1 MRKSLVLP
9 LMLIVLIV
17 LIALAALAVSQR
29 HRLLLWYVAEDRPP
43 ALLEAAD
50 EGPGVRWLDDY
61 FIVQVIDPQTFAIGE
76 PRYHQQN
83 FNYLIAG
90 SERALL
96 FDAGS
101 GYRDIRPIA
110 EALTHLPIT
119 FVPSHF
125 HFDHV
130 GNEITFER
138 VAVVDLPH
146 LRARAE
152 GGRLQLEWREHLGSA
167 EGYAAPSL
175 QVDEWLRPG
184 GVIDLGGRELR
195 VLFTPGHTDE
205 SISLLDEAA
214 GLLFSGDFLYP
225 GPLYAFL
232 PNSRMGDYLQG
243 TQTVLAAVAD
253 TRADTHVFGA
263 HRDGPPGAPMQS
275 LADVRDLQRALQ
287 AIRAGTLDGAGVYP
301 VTYLVSPGMQLLA
314 EPAWLQDWGARYPQY
329 GPAADLQR

>member
-1 MRKSLVLP
+1 MRKSLAL
-9 LMLIVLIV
+9 LLVLIV
-17 LIALAALAVSQR
+17 LAALAVSQR

-43 ALLEAAD
+43 ALLAAVD

-90 SERALL
+90 TERAIL
-96 FDAGS
+96 FDAGP
-101 GYRDIRPIA
+101 GQRDIRPVA
-110 EALTHLPIT
+110 AALTDLPIT

-152 GGRLQLEWREHLGSA
+152 GGRLRLEWQEHLGSA
-167 EGYAAPSL
+167 EGYAAPAL
-175 QVDEWLRPG
+175 QVDEWLQPG
-184 GVIDLGGRELR
+184 GVIDLGGRRLR
-195 VLFTPGHTDE
+195 VLFTPGHTDD

-243 TQTVLAAVAD
+243 TENVLAAAAD
-253 TRADTHVFGA
+253 VRVFGA
-263 HRDGPPGAPMQS
+263 HRDGPPGAPEQS
-275 LADVRDLQRALQ
+275 LADVRDLQRALE
-287 AIRAGTLDGAGVYP
+287 AIRAGTLDGEGFYP
-301 VTYLVSPGMQLLA
+301 VTYLVSPTLQLLA
-314 EPAWLQDWGARYPQY
+314 EPAWLQDWDTRYPQFET
-329 GPAADLQR
+329 AAKPGG

>member
-1 MRKSLVLP
+1 MRKTALL
-9 LMLIVLIV
+9 LGMLL
-17 LIALAALAVSQR
+17 LAVVAATVGLR
-29 HRLLLWYVAEDRPP
+29 FRLLLWFFGDGEPP
-43 ALLEAAD
+43 ALLEAVD
-50 EGPGVRWLDDY
+50 EGPGVRWMDDY

-101 GYRDIRPIA
+101 GYRDIRPLA
-110 EALTHLPIT
+110 EALTDLPIT

-146 LRARAE
+146 LRARAQ
-152 GGRLQLEWREHLGSA
+152 GGQLQLEWQEHLGSA
-167 EGYAAPSL
+167 EGYAAPTL
-175 QVDEWLRPG
+175 QVDEWLQPD

-195 VLFTPGHTDE
+195 VLFTPGHTDD
-205 SISLLDEAA
+205 SISLLDETA

-243 TQTVLAAVAD
+243 TRTVLAAVAD
-253 TRADTHVFGA
+253 ARADTHVHGA
-263 HRDGPPGAPMQS
+263 HRDGPPGAPEQS
-275 LADVRDLQRALQ
+275 LADVHDLQRALE
-287 AIRAGTLDGAGVYP
+287 AIRAGTLDGAGLYP
-301 VTYLVSPGMQLLA
+301 VAYLVSPTLQLLA
-314 EPAWLQDWGARYPQY
+314 EPAWLQDWDTRYP
-329 GPAADLQR
+329 GN

>member
-1 MRKSLVLP
+1 MRKSLVL
-9 LMLIVLIV
+9 VLL

-29 HRLLLWYVAEDRPP
+29 HRLLLWFVAEDRSP

-50 EGPGVRWLDDY
+50 EGPGVHWVDDY

-110 EALTHLPIT
+110 EALTDRPIT

-138 VAVVDLPH
+138 LAVVDLPH

-152 GGRLQLEWREHLGSA
+152 GDRLQLEWYEHLGSA
-167 EGYAAPSL
+167 EGYAAPAL
-175 QVDEWLRPG
+175 QVDEWLQPG

-195 VLFTPGHTDE
+195 VLFTPGHTDD

-243 TQTVLAAVAD
+243 TQTVLAATAEA
-253 TRADTHVFGA
+253 RVFGA
-263 HRDGPPGAPMQS
+263 HRDAPPGAPEQS
-275 LADVRDLQRALQ
+275 LSDVRDLQRALE
-287 AIRAGTLDGAGVYP
+287 AIRAGTLDGEGLYP
-301 VTYLVSPGMQLLA
+301 VTYLVNPGMQLLA
-314 EPAWLQDWGARYPQY
+314 EPAWLQDWGVRYPR
-329 GPAADLQR
+329 D

>member
-1 MRKSLVLP
+1 MRQTALLLGLLLV
-9 LMLIVLIV
+9 
-17 LIALAALAVSQR
+17 ALAAATVGLR
-29 HRLLLWYVAEDRPP
+29 FRLLPWFLGDGEPP

-50 EGPGVRWLDDY
+50 EGPGVRWMDDY

-96 FDAGS
+96 FDAGP
-101 GYRDIRPIA
+101 GFRDIRPIA
-110 EALTHLPIT
+110 AALTDLPIT

-130 GNEITFER
+130 GNAITFER

-146 LRARAE
+146 LRARAA
-152 GGRLQLEWREHLGSA
+152 GDRLQLEWREHLGGA
-167 EGYAAPSL
+167 EGYPAPTL
-175 QVDEWLRPG
+175 QVDEWLQPG
-184 GVIDLGGRELR
+184 GVVDLGGRRLR
-195 VLFTPGHTDE
+195 VLFTPGHTDD
-205 SISLLDEAA
+205 SISLLDETA

-243 TQTVLAAVAD
+243 TRTVLAAAAA
-253 TRADTHVFGA
+253 RVFGA
-263 HRDGPPGAPMQS
+263 HRDAPPGAPEQS
-275 LADVRDLQRALQ
+275 LADVRDLQRALL
-287 AIRAGTLDGAGVYP
+287 AIRAGTLDGEGFYP
-301 VTYLVSPGMQLLA
+301 VTYLVSPTLQVLA
-314 EPAWLQDWGARYPQY
+314 EPAWLQDWEARYPQY
-329 GPAADLQR
+329 

>member
-1 MRKSLVLP
+1 MRKIALLP
-9 LMLIVLIV
+9 GLLL
-17 LIALAALAVSQR
+17 LALAAVAVDHR
-29 HRLLLWYVAEDRPP
+29 HRLLLWYFSSAEIP

-50 EGPGVRWLDDY
+50 EGPGVRWMDDY

-90 SERALL
+90 SERAIL
-96 FDAGS
+96 FDAGP

-110 EALTHLPIT
+110 EALTGLPLT

-130 GNEITFER
+130 GNQVTFER
-138 VAVVDLPH
+138 VAVADLPH
-146 LRARAE
+146 LRARAT
-152 GGRLQLEWREHLGSA
+152 GGRLQLEWHEHLGSA
-167 EGYAAPSL
+167 EGYAAPAL

-184 GVIDLGGRELR
+184 SVIELGGRNLR
-195 VLFTPGHTDE
+195 VLYTPGHTDD
-205 SISLLDEAA
+205 SISLLDETA

-243 TQTVLAAVAD
+243 AETVLTAAAD
-253 TRADTHVFGA
+253 ARVFGA
-263 HRDGPPGAPMQS
+263 HRDGPPGAPEQS
-275 LADVRDLQRALQ
+275 LADVRDLQAALQ
-287 AIRAGTLDGAGVYP
+287 AIRAGTLDGEGFYP
-301 VTYLVSPGMQLLA
+301 VTYLVSPTMQLLA
-314 EPAWLQDWGARYPQY
+314 EPAWLQDWAARYPQY
-329 GPAADLQR
+329 